1 MLGFITDEL
10 VWAVQRERAEEVRNI
25 HPHTAIKADKDRAPL
40 ERDDGGNPLGT
51 WIAASLRAGFTR

>member
-25 HPHTAIKADKDRAPL
+25 HPHTALKSEKDRALL
-40 ERDDGGNPLGT
+40 ERENGHNPLGS
-51 WIAASLRAGFTR
+51 WIAASLRAGLR